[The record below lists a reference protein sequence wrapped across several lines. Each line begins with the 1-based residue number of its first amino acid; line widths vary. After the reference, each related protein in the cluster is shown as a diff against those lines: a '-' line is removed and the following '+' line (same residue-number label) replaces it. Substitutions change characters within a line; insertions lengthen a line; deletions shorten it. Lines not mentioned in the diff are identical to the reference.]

1 MIVVKKTIL
10 FGLMYGIS
18 SVLLWGAPAIKSPIQ
33 TKLPDNTTLT
43 VFLHGDE
50 FFNYSSTED
59 GYAIVKN
66 KHGFY
71 EYAFGNEEGH
81 FVASGVKSHDLTMR
95 SKSEEQFL
103 SSFPKGLP
111 TTSQKLMQENRTK
124 RLAEFRSSMATQAF
138 PTIGNMKALVLLVEY
153 QDVRFV
159 YSNERMDRFFNQ
171 TGYSDD
177 NVGGSA
183 KDFFRSSSFDQ
194 YQPEFVV
201 VGPITL
207 PNNRAYYGGENK
219 PAWQM
224 VTHGCDIAK
233 RELGLDFSQFDANSD
248 GEVDVV
254 YCVFAGYDRAQ
265 GGGDD
270 CVWSH
275 ASGIGGVSYDGKRL
289 GKYACSSEL
298 RGNSGNILVGC
309 GTFCHE
315 FGHVLGLP
323 DMYETDDIANGDCQ
337 TPDSWT
343 TMASGGYNNN
353 GKHPPLYSA
362 YERHILNWINLDN
375 SALNQPGE
383 YELQPLIA
391 SNQAY
396 KIETKTPG
404 DFYIFEY
411 RRKTGFDA
419 YLADEG
425 LLVWHID
432 RSNTPIR
439 YDNVTTTPADLWN
452 RGAINNIG
460 GHPLYDIVEST
471 PIAANA
477 NTPGNRN
484 VVFPGN
490 AAKTSLTDSSYPNM
504 KSWAGENTEKPVTN
518 IRITSGKVLFD
529 FIAPPDITN
538 NGGTMSAKY
547 ETTDD
552 PASDP
557 ALLIDNNINTYY
569 SRLVARASSYWVQYQ
584 STEAAV
590 ITAYNLTSS
599 DGYADRDPRSW
610 TLSASNDGET
620 WTNLDSRSGE
630 AFTGRKQLNAYKFE
644 NETPYLYYRLEI
656 TEMNG
661 SIGVQLSEWELHG
674 YTQPDAP
681 SGINAQWDRRN
692 QQVNLHWMDN
702 FVGETAFEIER
713 SENGKPYE
721 FLDSTPANQTEFT
734 DNTALPFKRYIY
746 RVRTTVPGL
755 HSVWAESGDVC
766 TDLNIAG
773 NANGIASAEYEIKED
788 DAKSDPK
795 NLFDG
800 NIHTSYYRLNARANS
815 YWVQYQS
822 NRSVIVTGYAITAGD
837 TPAFNPRNWTL
848 SVSTDGENWTVLD
861 SREEQFFTATETI
874 NYPVDAPAAYTHFRL
889 NVTKINDSKALQ
901 IAEWEIIGH
910 IDVNTLVPPVQSA
923 DRLSVST
930 TVSASAP
937 WTITNIEQY
946 PGNEVN
952 VYNLSGIK
960 VFSSRKYTNDWTGK
974 SLPRGVYIYEVKP
987 GNGKAIERGR
997 LLKTD
1002 E

>member
-1 MIVVKKTIL
+1 MIKKTIL
-10 FGLMYGIS
+10 FGLMSGIS
-18 SVLLWGAPAIKSPIQ
+18 FSLLWGSPAIKSPVQ
-33 TKLPDNTTLT
+33 TMLPDNTTLT

-50 FFNYSSTED
+50 FFNYRTTKD
-59 GYAIVKN
+59 GYVIVKD
-66 KHGFY
+66 KQGFY
-71 EYAFGNEEGH
+71 EYALSNDEGH
-81 FVASGVKSHDLTMR
+81 FVSSGVKTHDSTAR
-95 SKSEEQFL
+95 SKKEEQFL
-103 SSFPKGLP
+103 SSLPKGLSE
-111 TTSQKLMQENRTK
+111 TSKKWAQENRAK
-124 RLAEFRSSMATQAF
+124 RVTEFRSSAATQDF
-138 PTIGNMKALVLLVEY
+138 PTLGNMKALILLVEY
-153 QDVRFV
+153 QDVKFT

-171 TGYSDD
+171 AGYSDD
-177 NVGGSA
+177 GAGGSA
-183 KDFFRSSSFDQ
+183 KDFFESSSFDQ

-224 VTHGCDIAK
+224 VTHGCEIAK
-233 RELGLDFSQFDANSD
+233 REGLDFSQFDANND
-248 GEVDVV
+248 GEIDVV
-254 YCVFAGYDRAQ
+254 YCLFAGYDRAQ

-275 ASGIGGVSYDGKRL
+275 ASGIIGVSHDGKRL

-298 RGNSGNILVGC
+298 RGNSGNTLVGC

-323 DMYETDDIANGDCQ
+323 DMYETDDTANGDCQ

-343 TMASGGYNNN
+343 TMASGGYNNY
-353 GKHPPLYSA
+353 GKHPPLYSS
-362 YERHILNWINLDN
+362 YERHILNWIHLDN
-375 SALNQPGE
+375 AVLNQPGE
-383 YELQPLIA
+383 YELLPLIT

-404 DFYIFEY
+404 DFYVFEY

-439 YDNVTTTPADLWN
+439 YNNATTTPAELWN

-471 PIAANA
+471 PIAVNA

-484 VVFPGN
+484 VVFPGG
-490 AAKTSLTDSSYPNM
+490 AGKTSLTDSSYPNM
-504 KSWAGENTEKPVTN
+504 KSWAEENTEKPVTN
-518 IRITSGKVLFD
+518 IRVASGKVLFD

-538 NGGTMSAKY
+538 NGGTITAEYDIK
-547 ETTDD
+547 TDD

-557 ALLIDNNINTYY
+557 ALLIDNNANTYY

-590 ITAYNLTSS
+590 VTAYNLTSS
-599 DGYADRDPRSW
+599 NGQADRDPRSW
-610 TLSASNDGET
+610 TLKASNDEET
-620 WTNLDSRSGE
+620 WITLDTRTGE

-661 SIGVQLSEWELHG
+661 SIGVQLSEWELLG
-674 YTQPDAP
+674 YTQPAAP
-681 SGINAQWDRRN
+681 TEINAQWNRHN
-692 QQVNLHWMDN
+692 QQVKLNWTDN
-702 FVGETAFEIER
+702 SMGETAFEIER
-713 SENGKPYE
+713 SEEDAPYE
-721 FLDSTPANQTEFT
+721 FLYLASANQSEFI
-734 DNTALPFKRYIY
+734 DNTAQAFKKYTY
-746 RVRTTVPGL
+746 RLRTVMPGL
-755 HSVWAESGDVC
+755 HSVWAESEDIC
-766 TDLNIAG
+766 TDINLAG
-773 NANGIASAEYEIKED
+773 NTGGTASAEYEVKETD
-788 DAKSDPK
+788 PKSDPQY
-795 NLFDG
+795 LFDA
-800 NIHTSYYRLNARANS
+800 NTHTTYYRSIARANS

-822 NRSVIVTGYAITAGD
+822 NLPVVVSSYAITSGD
-837 TPAFNPRNWTL
+837 APAYNPRNWTF
-848 SVSTDGENWTVLD
+848 SASTDGENWTVLD
-861 SREEQFFTATETI
+861 SREEQFFSGIESK
-874 NYPVDAPAAYTHFRL
+874 NYLVNAPEAYSYFRL

-910 IDVNTLVPPVQSA
+910 VATNTLAPTVQSA
-923 DRLSVST
+923 DNLSVST
-930 TVSASAP
+930 TVSATRP
-937 WTITNIEQY
+937 WIITNIGQY
-946 PGNEVN
+946 PENEVN
-952 VYNLSGIK
+952 IYNLSGIK
-960 VFSSRKYTNDWTGK
+960 VFSSRRYANNWTGK

-997 LLKTD
+997 LLKIN